1 MERGDFLKVFGLI
14 GEKLGHS
21 LSPNIHNK
29 VFKDNN
35 IDGLYN
41 LLSVKQEYKD
51 KIVESLKTLGV
62 TGCNV
67 TIPYKEVVMKQLD
80 FISKEAEAIGAV
92 NTILIKEG
100 KSYGYNTDYYGFGKM
115 LERADINI
123 EGNSFFVL
131 GAGGAARSILKYLE
145 DNKASKI
152 VLLSRDKDKAIE
164 KFKEFKLKV
173 MSYEELEDVKGEFAL
188 INTTPCGMYPNVDSV
203 AVSEEVIKNFKVA
216 VDIVYN
222 PLETKFL
229 KLAKKHALKTVDGLF
244 MLVGQGVKAEEIWNG
259 ISVNKSTEEE
269 IYENLKCKF
278 QNK

>member
-1 MERGDFLKVFGLI
+1 MKIFGLI

-21 LSPNIHNK
+21 LSPDIHNK
-29 VFKDNN
+29 IFEDNN

-41 LLSVKQEYKD
+41 LFSVKEEYKD
-51 KIVESLKTLGV
+51 TIVKSIKTLGI

-80 FISKEAEAIGAV
+80 FVSKEAETIGSV
-92 NTILIKEG
+92 NTILIREG

-115 LERADINI
+115 LERAEVNI

-152 VLLSRDKDKAIE
+152 VLVSRDKDKAIK
-164 KFKEFKLKV
+164 KFKGFKLQV
-173 MSYEELEDVKGEFAL
+173 INYEELEEIKGEFAL
-188 INTTPCGMYPNVDSV
+188 VNTTPCGMYPNIDSV
-203 AVSEEVIKNFKVA
+203 SVSEEIIKNFKVA

-229 KLAKKHALKTVDGLF
+229 KLAKKHELKTVDGLF

-259 ISVNKSTEEE
+259 ISVNRVTEEK
-269 IYENLKCKF
+269 IYETLKNKF
-278 QNK
+278 ENK

>member
-1 MERGDFLKVFGLI
+1 MARGDFLKVFGLI

-41 LLSVKQEYKD
+41 LFSVKQEYKD
-51 KIVESLKTLGV
+51 YIVESLKTLGV

-67 TIPYKEVVMKQLD
+67 TIPYKEIVMKQLD

-115 LERADINI
+115 LERAEINI

-152 VLLSRDKDKAIE
+152 VLISRDKDKAIE
-164 KFKEFKLKV
+164 KFKEFKLQV
-173 MSYEELEDVKGEFAL
+173 MSYEELEDVKEEFTL

-216 VDIVYN
+216 IDIVYN

-229 KLAKKHALKTVDGLF
+229 KLAKKYGLKTVDGLF

-259 ISVNKSTEEE
+259 ISVNKRTEEE

-278 QNK
+278 